1 MEDLLFLVLS
11 FSRNLIFHQ
20 LQQQQ
25 PRDLFTRLRLRF
37 NDILLCISNGH
48 GKLQDYFWIV
58 RRTLYCSHEVIE
70 NVQSYDKEAEAAFK
84 LALEDDG
91 LINHACWSSGLQW
104 WWSRQQKCRTRR
116 PLWFYRVGQR
126 FLNSLKKSTIAS
138 NNGLSLWG
146 RREVISSC
154 DLCAFFCYF
163 QFEGDLL
170 KFKPNVKVA
179 ANTKSWS

>member
-20 LQQQQ
+20 LQQQ
-25 PRDLFTRLRLRF
+25 PRDLFTRLCLRF

-58 RRTLYCSHEVIE
+58 RRTLYCSHEVLE

-138 NNGLSLWG
+138 NNGLSLWW

-154 DLCAFFCYF
+154 DLWNASTSKISSSV
-163 QFEGDLL
+163 QLL
-170 KFKPNVKVA
+170 DN
-179 ANTKSWS
+179 